1 MKIKITVSI
10 GLVGCRREKVIEV
23 DDDMTDEEI
32 DEYAKEV
39 MFESELVSW
48 HWSKQS

>member
-1 MKIKITVSI
+1 MKIRITVSI
-10 GLVGCRREKVIEV
+10 GLVGCKRDRIIEV

-39 MFESELVSW
+39 LFGEIVSW
-48 HWSKQS
+48 NWSKQP